1 VEGAQDSVFMLVDRL
16 SIEILRA
23 IGGDPGATGSV
34 NLARATTTSLPA
46 LKAFMEGEVLYRRGD
61 FRTAVPAY
69 ERAVEADSTFA
80 LALYRLSTSYG
91 WAESITSELATGAIE
106 RAARFADRLPER
118 DALLVRT
125 ELALQRGTLDG
136 LELARL
142 ATRRYPDDPEAWYTL
157 GEVIYH
163 YNDMLDLK
171 REESDGAFARALQLD
186 PGFAPAWIHR
196 SDLAFSVHDDSA
208 RARAFTDSLALL
220 GPQSVYVARAR
231 MAWQLAYADS
241 AGAEQAW
248 AVLDTTSTIA
258 PFGLFAAQLWG
269 PRFLPIQERLA
280 EIQGRRSTGSNWG
293 PVISAWARMGRGQMR
308 AGIEALDDP
317 DMRPL
322 HNGYAAYWFTAQ
334 GIPLPHDAVDRA
346 LAPGA
351 VDSTDSSSLFLA
363 AVWALDRDRPPESAA
378 LARRMEALGVRQLD
392 GGDSTAAGV
401 TIAMVEA
408 LEGYRDLRAGRREEA
423 LRKLQALR
431 PRISGQR
438 GEWIVNMT
446 IGWWTAD
453 LLVELGRPAEA
464 IPYFESITN
473 TPLPQLE
480 LGKIYEGLGDR
491 EKALAAYEEFVNA
504 FDQPD
509 PEVVALADEGRQ
521 GVIRMRGLRRE

>member
-1 VEGAQDSVFMLVDRL
+1 
-16 SIEILRA
+16 
-23 IGGDPGATGSV
+23 
-34 NLARATTTSLPA
+34 
-46 LKAFMEGEVLYRRGD
+46 
-61 FRTAVPAY
+61 
-69 ERAVEADSTFA
+69 
-80 LALYRLSTSYG
+80 
-91 WAESITSELATGAIE
+91 
-106 RAARFADRLPER
+106 
-118 DALLVRT
+118 
-125 ELALQRGTLDG
+125 
-136 LELARL
+136 
-142 ATRRYPDDPEAWYTL
+142 
-157 GEVIYH
+157 
-163 YNDMLDLK
+163 
-171 REESDGAFARALQLD
+171 
-186 PGFAPAWIHR
+186 
-196 SDLAFSVHDDSA
+196 
-208 RARAFTDSLALL
+208 
-220 GPQSVYVARAR
+220 
-231 MAWQLAYADS
+231 
-241 AGAEQAW
+241 
-248 AVLDTTSTIA
+248 
-258 PFGLFAAQLWG
+258 
-269 PRFLPIQERLA
+269 
-280 EIQGRRSTGSNWG
+280 
-293 PVISAWARMGRGQMR
+293 
-308 AGIEALDDP
+308 
-317 DMRPL
+317 MRPL